1 VGSANDWDKSP
12 LEINRLAFDWNI
24 RCRTSSEASHAMS
37 SFTALMLTQAGRATE
52 AALVT
57 LTEGDLPAGDVDV
70 RIDYSSLNFK
80 DALAITGRG
89 AIVKRWPMVPGIDL
103 AGVVE
108 RSAHADWRAGDR
120 VVVNGWGIGETHWGG
135 LAQRAR
141 LSADWLLALPDA
153 YDSRQAMAIGTAGYT
168 AALCVMALQKHGL
181 TPASGPVLVTGAS
194 GGVGSVAVVLLAGL
208 GFEVAALTGRAE
220 QAAYLRELGATEIVE
235 RASMAAPGK
244 PLQSER
250 WAGVVDTV
258 GSHTLANACAAT
270 RWNGAVAAC
279 GLAQGADLP
288 ATVLPFI
295 LRGVTLYGINCV
307 FTPNATRAQ
316 AWALLAR
323 HLDAATLARMTS
335 EIGLSE
341 AIRASSDL
349 LDGRLHGRTVVAVDR

>member
-1 VGSANDWDKSP
+1 
-12 LEINRLAFDWNI
+12 
-24 RCRTSSEASHAMS
+24 MS
-37 SFTALMLTQAGRATE
+37 TFTALMLTQAGRATE

-57 LTEGDLPAGDVDV
+57 LAEGDLPAGDVDLRV
-70 RIDYSSLNFK
+70 DYSSLNFK

-89 AIVKRWPMVPGIDL
+89 AIVKSWPMVPGIDL

-108 RSAHADWRAGDR
+108 RSAHPEWKPGDR
-120 VVVNGWGIGETHWGG
+120 VVVNGWGLGETQWGG

-141 LSADWLLALPDA
+141 LKADWLLALPAA
-153 YDSRQAMAIGTAGYT
+153 YDTRQAMAIGTAGYT
-168 AALCVMALQKHGL
+168 AALCVMALQRHGL
-181 TPASGPVLVTGAS
+181 TPANGPVLVTGAS

-208 GFEVAALTGRAE
+208 GFEVAALTGRPA
-220 QAAYLRELGATEIVE
+220 QADYLRELGATAIVD
-235 RASMAAPGK
+235 RASMAAAGK

-307 FTPNATRAQ
+307 FTPNAMRTQ
-316 AWALLAR
+316 AWDLLAA
-323 HLDAATLARMTS
+323 HLSAATLARMTS

>member
-1 VGSANDWDKSP
+1 
-12 LEINRLAFDWNI
+12 
-24 RCRTSSEASHAMS
+24 MS
-37 SFTALMLTQAGRATE
+37 SFTALMLTQAGRATD
-52 AALVT
+52 ATLVT
-57 LTEGDLPAGDVDV
+57 LTEADLPAGDVDV
-70 RIDYSSLNFK
+70 RVEYSSLNFK

-108 RSAHADWRAGDR
+108 RSAHPDWRPGDR

-141 LSADWLLALPDA
+141 LNAEWLLALPAA

-181 TPASGPVLVTGAS
+181 TPAAGPVLVTGAS

-208 GFEVAALTGRAE
+208 GFEVAASTGRAE
-220 QAAYLRELGATEIVE
+220 QAAYLRELGASDIVE
-235 RASMAAPGK
+235 RASMATPGK

-307 FTPNATRAQ
+307 ITPNATRTQ

-323 HLDAATLARMTS
+323 HLSADTLTRMTS